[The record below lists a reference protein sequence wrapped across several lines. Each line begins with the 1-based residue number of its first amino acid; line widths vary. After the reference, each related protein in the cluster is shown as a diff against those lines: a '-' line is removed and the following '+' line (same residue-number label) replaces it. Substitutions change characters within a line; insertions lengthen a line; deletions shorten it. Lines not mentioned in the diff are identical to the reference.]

1 MEVTSGMSVESIA
14 KEAKDL
20 GVVRSSFFLY
30 TILTY
35 AYDPTRIYAGTY
47 HFENPSDV
55 FEVAKKLAQ
64 SDVDMT
70 LTALTIPEG
79 VTRKD
84 IARIASGKL
93 PGFNTDSYLELTKN
107 NEGYLF
113 PDTYFVPKDLT
124 AAALVDLQAET
135 YAKKL
140 APLKAAIASSS
151 FSEYEVLTL
160 ASILEREANSEES
173 MRIVSGILQNRL
185 KKGMPLQTDA
195 SIEYVLDKKLSELTP
210 EDLELDTP
218 YNTYKYKGL
227 TPTPIG
233 NPGLA
238 AIRAVLEPEKTPY
251 LYYLTGNDGVFH
263 YAKTFEEH
271 KKNIAT
277 YLK

>member
-1 MEVTSGMSVESIA
+1 
-14 KEAKDL
+14 
-20 GVVRSSFFLY
+20 LY
-30 TILTY
+30 AILTY
-35 AYDPTRIYAGTY
+35 AYDPTHIYAGTY
-47 HFENPSDV
+47 RFEKPSNV
-55 FEVAKKLAQ
+55 LAVAQKLAK
-64 SDVDMT
+64 SDVDTT

-84 IARIASGKL
+84 IARIASAKL
-93 PGFNTDSYLELTKN
+93 PGFDAGSYLELTKN

-140 APLKAAIASSS
+140 APLKDEIASST
-151 FSEYEVLTL
+151 FSEYEVITL

-173 MRIVSGILQNRL
+173 MRVVSGILQNRL
-185 KKGMPLQTDA
+185 KKSMPLQTDA

-227 TPTPIG
+227 VPTPIG

-251 LYYLTGNDGVFH
+251 LYYLTDKDGVFH